1 MKINSLTALIHVACS
16 KVVASHSSLRTAFI
30 SQSPIANQ
38 IIAVSSGTLFRS
50 KSFYVPPEKKRI
62 EMAADDSSNEINSL
76 ASHSL
81 PSPLIL
87 GSSSFTRKLILREMN
102 IPFHIIVRS
111 IDEKSIGDRSKD
123 PHDLVLAVAR
133 AKMDRLVDAF
143 SRGECDTDLPATDA
157 DGEFVILTGDQ
168 VITCDNTILEKPS
181 DIAEAKQF
189 VRMYASHPPSTV
201 GSVILTHYPSGTTVE
216 GTDKATIYFK
226 DSVGKI
232 DTKTNLDLVDRML
245 TEEAPILSCA
255 GGLMIEHPLVREHVE
270 RIDGTEDSVMGLS
283 KALVQKLLREL
294 RIKLDSRDAT

>member
-1 MKINSLTALIHVACS
+1 M
-16 KVVASHSSLRTAFI
+16 
-30 SQSPIANQ
+30 
-38 IIAVSSGTLFRS
+38 AVDGT
-50 KSFYVPPEKKRI
+50 
-62 EMAADDSSNEINSL
+62 SNKTNSL

-133 AKMDRLVDAF
+133 AKMDRLVDAL
-143 SRGECDTDLPATDA
+143 SRGECDAVLPETDVK
-157 DGEFVILTGDQ
+157 GEFVILTGDQ
-168 VITCDNTILEKPS
+168 VITCDNMILEKPA

-201 GSVILTHYPSGTTVE
+201 GSVLLTHYPTGTTVE

-226 DSVGKI
+226 ESVGETDI
-232 DTKTNLDLVDRML
+232 KTNLDLVDRML
-245 TEEAPILSCA
+245 EEKAPLLACA

-283 KALVQKLLREL
+283 KALVQKLLGEL
-294 RIKLDSRDAT
+294 RVKLDARNNM